1 MKVTEVD
8 PFRPPQAAEPKS
20 GADNYDLREE
30 IAHGGMATI
39 IEAVDLKFQRTVA
52 AKLMSLDA
60 DEDEDDRIRHRFL
73 REVRILAML
82 EHPNIMPIQP

>member
-1 MKVTEVD
+1 
-8 PFRPPQAAEPKS
+8 
-20 GADNYDLREE
+20 
-30 IAHGGMATI
+30 
-39 IEAVDLKFQRTVA
+39 VDLKFQRTVA